1 MSEEQTPIEPAQ
13 PIINIDSQEPIITIS
28 QPYEYGRHP
37 YPYNQ
42 RLKPNNDPQLGY
54 FVPAIVDTRG
64 QQAKRW
70 GCAFVYVLLAIMA
83 SCIIVPILCILIF
96 ILRALFAG

>member
-13 PIINIDSQEPIITIS
+13 PIITIDSQKPIITIS
-28 QPYEYGRHP
+28 EPYEYGRHP
-37 YPYNQ
+37 YNQ
-42 RLKPNNDPQLGY
+42 QASANNNPQLGY
-54 FVPAIVDTRG
+54 FVPAIPNDRG
-64 QQAKRW
+64 QQVKRW
-70 GCAFVYVLLAIMA
+70 GCALVYVLLAIMA